1 MPTFP
6 DSHRDLLD
14 ADFASFA
21 TVGADGFPQVT
32 EVWFLHEAGDLKLSL
47 NSARR
52 KTRNLR
58 ERPPC
63 SLLLLDLANPY
74 RYLEVRGTARIDPD
88 DDYEFAVRIG
98 AKYGADFRAYDR
110 PGERRV
116 TVTIEPVNVY
126 AVDITPGRTDAD

>member
-58 ERPPC
+58 ERPQC

-88 DDYEFAVRIG
+88 DDYEEDFA
-98 AKYGADFRAYDR
+98 ADVKRDLAEFADR
-110 PGERRV
+110 QPGG
-116 TVTIEPVNVY
+116 
-126 AVDITPGRTDAD
+126 DG